1 MHRLKLILPLV
12 FLLLSGFAQGQ
23 VGKTPDGFK
32 PIFNGKDLRGWH
44 ISRTTHQGTTPS
56 FTVENGVIVGKEKP
70 YGQGGLLLTDKK
82 YKSFEFY
89 AEVKLDSFCN
99 SGLFL
104 RSNEGGSAYQIE
116 LVMPGNTGD
125 LLGERIT
132 PSVGAKALDRD
143 KVWRAGDWNS
153 FRVRMEGEVPHLTL
167 WINGVQMWDV
177 VEPKNDFIAGA
188 TVGMIGLQCHWTALY
203 SAAAGRGMPL
213 SSWRPDAAIRFRHL
227 AIRELP

>member
-1 MHRLKLILPLV
+1 MALV
-12 FLLLSGFAQGQ
+12 VSGLARGQ
-23 VGKTPDGFK
+23 VGKIPEGFK

-70 YGQGGLLLTDKK
+70 YGQGGLLLTDKR

-116 LVMPGNTGD
+116 LVLPGNTGD
-125 LLGERIT
+125 LLGERIN
-132 PSVGAKALDRD
+132 PSVGAKALDWG

-153 FRVRMEGEVPHLTL
+153 FRIRMEGEVPHLTL
-167 WINGVQMWDV
+167 WINGAQMWDV
-177 VEPKNDFIAGA
+177 TEPKNDFIAGA
-188 TVGMIGLQCHWTALY
+188 TEGMIGLQCHWTAVY
-203 SAAAGRGMPL
+203 SAAAGSGMPL
-213 SSWRPDAAIRFRHL
+213 SSWRPDAAIQFRHL
-227 AIRELP
+227 AIKELP